1 VKHDRVAWGAK
12 AIGEVIGRTARQT
25 HWLLEQGSIKA
36 ARKTSP
42 EKKKSRWFASVA
54 GLRRQFCPEDNAE
67 GDGAE
72 V

>member
-1 VKHDRVAWGAK
+1 VKTDRVVWGAA

-25 HWLLEQGSIKA
+25 HWLLEQGAIQA

-42 EKKKSRWFASVA
+42 EKKKSKWHASVA
-54 GLRRQFCPEDNAE
+54 GLRRQFCPEDAE